1 MRGFLVAITVLV
13 LIAGAVGVC
22 SVYTLGVLNRVHDG
36 VMASQSTEELR
47 ETADY
52 LQKEKT
58 FLRLT
63 VKESRI
69 DKIIS
74 GTEKAAALWGTEG
87 YYAALRSLALE
98 LEGVKRDFGLNPF

>member
-1 MRGFLVAITVLV
+1 MVAVTVLV
-13 LIAGAVGVC
+13 LIVGAVGGC
-22 SVYTLGVLNRVHDG
+22 GVYTLGVLNRVQDG
-36 VMASQSTEELR
+36 VMTAQSTEELK
-47 ETADY
+47 EIADY
-52 LQKEKT
+52 LQKEKA

-87 YYAALRSLALE
+87 YYAALNSVALE
-98 LEGVKRDFGLNPF
+98 IEGLKRDFSLNPF